1 MRYSKKTKTNG
12 THFSLPIYKYIIDLY
27 PLERLGK
34 SATQKRDIRSY
45 TFFIP
50 NNETERLCIMQES
63 RSISKI
69 LYLRR

>member
-1 MRYSKKTKTNG
+1 MERTFLSRY
-12 THFSLPIYKYIIDLY
+12 IDILSIFI
-27 PLERLGK
+27 RLNASGNQLHK
-34 SATQKRDIRSY
+34 KRDIRSY